1 MNFTIFDV
9 LDIISFIILGIFC
22 FKINMKRLHVYILSI
37 IILAMR
43 ILSLMEGYNA
53 WMYMN
58 VTQFV

>member
-9 LDIISFIILGIFC
+9 LDLIFFIILGIFC
-22 FKINMKRLHVYILSI
+22 FKIKMKSLHIFILSI

-53 WMYMN
+53 LMYMN
-58 VTQFV
+58 VTRFV